1 MHIDQLIEQI
11 QDENVCR
18 KFFEKLIWPTGR
30 ICPHCGCR
38 KSYEI
43 NGRST
48 RDGLYECSR
57 CKRQFTL
64 TTKTPMHSTK
74 LPLWKWLLAIYYIL
88 NSSKGISSVFLA
100 RLIGVH
106 QSSAW
111 KMGHAIR
118 QMIDAWSI
126 DLPPLEGVIEMDEKF
141 FGGKPRYKFGVRHKG
156 GHGTKKKSI
165 LIAVQRK
172 GPVRAIPME
181 IVKTATIKPVMNQF
195 NYRHSKLMTDKSYV
209 FHHIGSKFS
218 SHESVYHFAKE
229 FARNDVHVNTAESF
243 NSILERTKI
252 GVFHYMSITHLP
264 RYLNELAFRW
274 LNRTPTEVTRRGK
287 KKLIWK
293 PKPIIDQFKA
303 LFPYASGTQLRR
315 TASGGIRDVSR
326 SFALVN

>member
-111 KMGHAIR
+111 
-118 QMIDAWSI
+118 
-126 DLPPLEGVIEMDEKF
+126 
-141 FGGKPRYKFGVRHKG
+141 
-156 GHGTKKKSI
+156 
-165 LIAVQRK
+165 
-172 GPVRAIPME
+172 
-181 IVKTATIKPVMNQF
+181 
-195 NYRHSKLMTDKSYV
+195 
-209 FHHIGSKFS
+209 
-218 SHESVYHFAKE
+218 
-229 FARNDVHVNTAESF
+229 
-243 NSILERTKI
+243 NSWRC
-252 GVFHYMSITHLP
+252 
-264 RYLNELAFRW
+264 
-274 LNRTPTEVTRRGK
+274 
-287 KKLIWK
+287 
-293 PKPIIDQFKA
+293 
-303 LFPYASGTQLRR
+303 
-315 TASGGIRDVSR
+315 
-326 SFALVN
+326 